1 MSTDVFFFSLAVVPV
16 PQMYGLPL
24 VCLQF
29 LREPWETMKS
39 IKRLQKVSLKY
50 MYREERRE
58 KKKMMLEGKRE
69 GREWMGM
76 RMREWDLEAERQSL
90 LFTLFLPFLSN
101 VAGDPIGAAADVCQF
116 SAWSKKWSPPPQFS
130 RCRGGNWGSPS
141 TSSPS
146 HIQPKISSQWK
157 ASIVQWLTHSYC
169 KTNEEIQTW
178 GLSVCETTR
187 KGKLWKGIECYVIW
201 SCSTILS

>member
-1 MSTDVFFFSLAVVPV
+1 MIILRYGVGVGRDIPHDRYNPQNYGNLNALITCEVLNMSTGIFFSFSLAVVPV

-69 GREWMGM
+69 GRE
-76 RMREWDLEAERQSL
+76 
-90 LFTLFLPFLSN
+90 
-101 VAGDPIGAAADVCQF
+101 
-116 SAWSKKWSPPPQFS
+116 
-130 RCRGGNWGSPS
+130 
-141 TSSPS
+141 
-146 HIQPKISSQWK
+146 
-157 ASIVQWLTHSYC
+157 
-169 KTNEEIQTW
+169 
-178 GLSVCETTR
+178 
-187 KGKLWKGIECYVIW
+187 
-201 SCSTILS
+201 